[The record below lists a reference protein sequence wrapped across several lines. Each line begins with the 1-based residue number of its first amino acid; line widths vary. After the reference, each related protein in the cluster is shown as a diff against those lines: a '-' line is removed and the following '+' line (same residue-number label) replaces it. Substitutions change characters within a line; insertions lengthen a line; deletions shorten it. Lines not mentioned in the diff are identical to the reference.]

1 MACRVTGAPRAE
13 IGPRVKDALAMV
25 RLSGLDERAPDQ
37 LSGGQRQRVA
47 LARALIKRPKVLLL
61 DEPLSALDKKLRE
74 EMQLELV
81 RLQQDVGITFVIVTH
96 DQDEALSMADRIAVM
111 DQGRILQTAPPDE
124 LYEAPNCRM
133 VADFI
138 GTMNLFPARV
148 LGAGQSRDPPRG
160 CGPRRVRAAGCGAGR
175 RRGRG
180 RGAPGEGADQP
191 RAAGRRT

>member
-1 MACRVTGAPRAE
+1 M
-13 IGPRVKDALAMV
+13 
-25 RLSGLDERAPDQ
+25 
-37 LSGGQRQRVA
+37 
-47 LARALIKRPKVLLL
+47 
-61 DEPLSALDKKLRE
+61 
-74 EMQLELV
+74 

-124 LYEAPNCRM
+124 LYESPNCRM

-148 LGAGQSRDPPRG
+148 SARPISASARG
-160 CGPRRVRAAGCGAGR
+160 SGPWGFELPSGGAGR

-180 RGAPGEGADQP
+180 RGAPREGAAQP
-191 RAAGRRT
+191 RAPAPG